1 MTLCVCVCAL
11 ASPAAITL
19 IKKVQI
25 VKRAER
31 RVGNAANHDAQSSA
45 AKSWQLLMNELKC
58 GTVSQGC
65 GGVRVC
71 VLHWAAGTR
80 WLQVTCC
87 TSVAC
92 LVIKRIIISCGV
104 QPKKKTT
111 QCTSSPS
118 LDSLHPPHLLHFNS
132 HLPRLHFCMHF
143 YYERPKT
150 RCDAQQTK
158 RISQTKRMRR
168 RCFRAWSAIATTP
181 PLPHPHTLS
190 PCLGPQERERSRLW
204 SVLNEVA
211 ASRCLAALRTQIK
224 TAFSFFCI
232 SLLFFRNKKIWKFI
246 LSSSSLGPCNNGVSA
261 AHKNNDYDNIWTNNM
276 D

>member
-1 MTLCVCVCAL
+1 MARL
-11 ASPAAITL
+11 A
-19 IKKVQI
+19 
-25 VKRAER
+25 RGAE
-31 RVGNAANHDAQSSA
+31 G
-45 AKSWQLLMNELKC
+45 
-58 GTVSQGC
+58 

-111 QCTSSPS
+111 QCTSFPS

-132 HLPRLHFCMHF
+132 HLPRLHFSMHF

-224 TAFSFFCI
+224 TTFSFFCI